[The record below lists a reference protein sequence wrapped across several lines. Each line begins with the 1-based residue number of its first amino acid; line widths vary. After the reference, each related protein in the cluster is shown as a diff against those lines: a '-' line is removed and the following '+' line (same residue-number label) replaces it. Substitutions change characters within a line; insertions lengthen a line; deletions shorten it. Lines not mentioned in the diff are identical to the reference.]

1 MIKNEYCSDRTTEG
15 LLLVYRSLRRR
26 TVTKRTFLFLKR
38 ERGERNGASN
48 DLSDRRDC
56 VSLKKQAAL
65 RDPGALL
72 IDING
77 KEVRLWKGL
86 RGVRIGA
93 GGYVL
98 GNLKEVRTAD
108 FKMGLISSMTTGT

>member
-1 MIKNEYCSDRTTEG
+1 M
-15 LLLVYRSLRRR
+15 
-26 TVTKRTFLFLKR
+26 
-38 ERGERNGASN
+38 
-48 DLSDRRDC
+48 
-56 VSLKKQAAL
+56 
-65 RDPGALL
+65 

-108 FKMGLISSMTTGT
+108 FKMGLISSMTTGTQKGFA